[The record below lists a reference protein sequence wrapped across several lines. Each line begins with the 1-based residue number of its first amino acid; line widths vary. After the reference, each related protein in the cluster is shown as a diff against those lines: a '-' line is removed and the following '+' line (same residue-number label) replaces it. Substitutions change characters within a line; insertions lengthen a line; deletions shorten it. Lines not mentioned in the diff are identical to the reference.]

1 MNEVTHMKLSSG
13 EEIVCEVLDWP
24 DEGEKEIIVR
34 MAFALRTQFDPETM
48 SAVYGL
54 VPWMTMVE
62 SVNDYIVLS
71 SDHVVSITKA
81 TSSFLREY
89 NDACYE
95 AGKNLC
101 ARQAAE
107 KIRQTIEKI
116 EFLYKNKK
124 VKVTISIGVSQ
135 TRKGDKTGKKIFE
148 RADIAVYQAKEQ
160 GRNRVVV
167 N

>member
-48 SAVYGL
+48 SAIYGL

-95 AGKNLC
+95 AGKNLR

-107 KIRQTIEKI
+107 KAEQKRLEQNFIETLEKLQS
-116 EFLYKNKK
+116 E
-124 VKVTISIGVSQ
+124 ISVS
-135 TRKGDKTGKKIFE
+135 DS
-148 RADIAVYQAKEQ
+148 D
-160 GRNRVVV
+160 NRSNVLQFPPPDTSIH
-167 N
+167 